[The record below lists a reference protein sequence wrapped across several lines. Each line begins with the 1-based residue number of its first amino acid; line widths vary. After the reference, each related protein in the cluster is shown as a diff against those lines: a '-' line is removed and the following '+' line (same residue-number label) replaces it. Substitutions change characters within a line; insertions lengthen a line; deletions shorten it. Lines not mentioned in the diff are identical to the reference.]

1 MLIKNLINPLLFLKL
16 NKINKSIELF
26 EQAQLLMPGGVN
38 SPVRAFKNIGGN
50 PIFFEKAKGA
60 YLYDADGNEYIDY
73 IGSWGPMIMG
83 HSHPKIVEA
92 IKTQAELGTSYGAP
106 TGLESDVAVLIKK
119 CVPSI
124 EKIRMVNSGTEATMS
139 TIRLARGYTNRDK
152 IIKFDG
158 CYHGHVDSLLI
169 KAGSGVLTFGLPDSP
184 GIPED
189 LAKHTSSCSF
199 NNKEEFLKVFEAVK
213 EDLAAVI
220 VEPIAGN
227 MGFVPG
233 EKDFLKLLR
242 EITTSNNSLLI
253 FDEVMSGFRVSLGGA
268 QEIFNI
274 QPDLTALGKVIGGG
288 LPVGAFGGKK
298 EIMDCLAPIGPVY
311 QAGTLSGNPLA
322 MAAGSALLNLII
334 EENPYKELEK
344 NASIILEGIS
354 DMMQS
359 SGIPFS
365 TNQIGGMFGFFF
377 SEKLPTNIEEVAKS
391 DDKMFSSFLNSCINN
406 GIYFAPSKY
415 EAGFISAMHK
425 NLEIEKTLGIVK
437 KIIDKGI

>member
-1 MLIKNLINPLLFLKL
+1 L
-16 NKINKSIELF
+16 NKIEKSIALF
-26 EQAQLLMPGGVN
+26 NQAKSLMPGGVN
-38 SPVRAFKNIGGN
+38 SPVRAFKNINGN
-50 PIFFEKAKGA
+50 PIFFEKAQGA
-60 YLYDADGNEYIDY
+60 YLYDADGNKYIDY

-83 HSHPKIVEA
+83 HSHPDVVNA
-92 IKTQAELGTSYGAP
+92 IKKQADLGTSYGAP
-106 TGLESDVAVLIKK
+106 TSLESDVASLIIKN
-119 CVPSI
+119 VPSI

-139 TIRLARGYTNRDK
+139 AIRLARGYTNRNK

-169 KAGSGVLTFGLPDSP
+169 KAGSGVSTFGLPDSP

-189 LAKHTSSCSF
+189 LAKHTITCPYNNVEAFIEIF
-199 NNKEEFLKVFEAVK
+199 NSVK
-213 EDLAAVI
+213 DDLASVI

-233 EKDFLKLLR
+233 TEEFLKTIR
-242 EITTSNNSLLI
+242 SYTETNNSLLI

-274 QPDLTALGKVIGGG
+274 KPDLTALGKVIGGG
-288 LPVGAFGGKK
+288 LPVGAFGGKE
-298 EIMDCLAPIGPVY
+298 EIMNYLAPEGPVY

-322 MAAGSALLNLII
+322 MAAGATLLKLLII
-334 EENPYKELEK
+334 QNPFTELEEK
-344 NASIILEGIS
+344 AKLMLNGMEEIMI
-354 DMMQS
+354 S

-377 SEKLPTNIEEVAKS
+377 SEELPKNIDDVSKTNDE
-391 DDKMFSSFLNSCINN
+391 MFSSFINACIKN

-415 EAGFISAMHK
+415 EAGFISATHG
-425 NLEIEKTLGIVK
+425 NIEIDKTLEVVNKIVK
-437 KIIDKGI
+437 TGEINK

>member
-1 MLIKNLINPLLFLKL
+1 M

-26 EQAQLLMPGGVN
+26 EEAQLLMPGGVN

-106 TGLESDVAVLIKK
+106 TGLESDVAILIKK

-139 TIRLARGYTNRDK
+139 SIRLARGYTNRDK

-199 NNKEEFLKVFEAVK
+199 NNKEEFLKVFELVK
-213 EDLAAVI
+213 EDLAAII

-242 EITTSNNSLLI
+242 EMATANNSLLI

-298 EIMDCLAPIGPVY
+298 EIMDCLAPLGPVY

-354 DMMQS
+354 DMMKS

-425 NLEIEKTLGIVK
+425 NLEIEKTLSIVK

>member
-1 MLIKNLINPLLFLKL
+1 
-16 NKINKSIELF
+16 
-26 EQAQLLMPGGVN
+26 MPGGVN
-38 SPVRAFKNIGGN
+38 SPVRAFKNINGN
-50 PIFFEKAKGA
+50 PIFFDKAKGA
-60 YLYDADGNEYIDY
+60 YLFDADGNKYIDF

-83 HSHPKIVEA
+83 HSHPDIVNA
-92 IKTQAELGTSYGAP
+92 IKNQAELGTSYGAP
-106 TGLESDVAVLIKK
+106 TKLESDVASLIIES
-119 CVPSI
+119 VPSI

-139 TIRLARGYTNRDK
+139 AIRLARGYTNKNK

-169 KAGSGVLTFGLPDSP
+169 KAGSGVSTFGLPDSP

-189 LAKHTSSCSF
+189 LAKHTITCPYNNVEAFIEIF
-199 NNKEEFLKVFEAVK
+199 NSVK
-213 EDLAAVI
+213 DDLASVI

-233 EKDFLKLLR
+233 TEEFLKTIR
-242 EITTSNNSLLI
+242 SYTETNNSLLI

-274 QPDLTALGKVIGGG
+274 KPDLTALGKVIGGG
-288 LPVGAFGGKK
+288 LPVGAFGGKE
-298 EIMDCLAPIGPVY
+298 EIMNYLAPEGPVY

-322 MAAGSALLNLII
+322 MAAGATLLKLLII
-334 EENPYKELEK
+334 QNPFTELEEK
-344 NASIILEGIS
+344 AKLMLNGMKEIMI
-354 DMMQS
+354 S

-377 SEKLPTNIEEVAKS
+377 SEELPKNIDDVSKTNDE
-391 DDKMFSSFLNSCINN
+391 MFSSFINACIKN

-415 EAGFISAMHK
+415 EAGFISATHGNMEIDK
-425 NLEIEKTLGIVK
+425 TLEIVNKIVK
-437 KIIDKGI
+437 TGEINK

>member
-1 MLIKNLINPLLFLKL
+1 M
-16 NKINKSIELF
+16 NKIEKSIALF
-26 EQAQLLMPGGVN
+26 NQAKSLMPGGVN
-38 SPVRAFKNIGGN
+38 SPVRAFKNINGN
-50 PIFFEKAKGA
+50 PIFFEKAQGA
-60 YLYDADGNEYIDY
+60 YLYDADGNKYIDY

-83 HSHPKIVEA
+83 HSHPDVVNA
-92 IKTQAELGTSYGAP
+92 IKKQVDLGTSYGAP
-106 TGLESDVAVLIKK
+106 TSLESDVASLIIKN
-119 CVPSI
+119 VPSI

-139 TIRLARGYTNRDK
+139 AIRLARGYTNRNK

-169 KAGSGVLTFGLPDSP
+169 KAGSGVSTFGLPDSP

-189 LAKHTSSCSF
+189 LAKHTITCPYNDVEAFIEIF
-199 NNKEEFLKVFEAVK
+199 NSVK
-213 EDLAAVI
+213 DDLATVI

-233 EKDFLKLLR
+233 TEEFLQTIR
-242 EITTSNNSLLI
+242 SYTETNNSLLI

-288 LPVGAFGGKK
+288 LPVGAFGGKE
-298 EIMDCLAPIGPVY
+298 EIMNYLAPEGPVY

-322 MAAGSALLNLII
+322 MAAGSTLLNLLII
-334 EENPYKELEK
+334 KNPYKELEEK
-344 NASIILEGIS
+344 AKLMLNGMKEIMI
-354 DMMQS
+354 S

-365 TNQIGGMFGFFF
+365 KNQIGGMFGFFF
-377 SEKLPTNIEEVAKS
+377 SDQLPKNINDVSKTNDEV
-391 DDKMFSSFLNSCINN
+391 FSSFINACVKN

-415 EAGFISAMHK
+415 EAGFISTTHGD
-425 NLEIEKTLGIVK
+425 LEIDKTLEVINKIVK
-437 KIIDKGI
+437 TGEINK